1 MRKKFITFLLAFSLT
16 SSMLLTACGNK
27 ETDSGGNKTEAET
40 EAPADDKQS
49 DDSEKS
55 EDVTTEEEDAV
66 KETEDSSAESETHE
80 PYTADDVTDEMMQEL
95 YASIKDSVTTEYL
108 EPNNI
113 SPSDFVW
120 PDPNATD
127 WRYFYEE
134 LHMSYTASLSLGSDF
149 SIPESAMY
157 TSDANKEIFDSAFIG
172 FINFFTACDPYEAEF
187 YNTISDKLRN
197 DHSLIVNNVTF
208 N

>member
-1 MRKKFITFLLAFSLT
+1 MKKKIITFLLAFALT
-16 SSMLLTACGNK
+16 SSMLLTACGNT
-27 ETDSGGNKTEAET
+27 ETDSGGDKTETEAE
-40 EAPADDKQS
+40 APAADDQQTE
-49 DDSEKS
+49 SE
-55 EDVTTEEEDAV
+55 
-66 KETEDSSAESETHE
+66 ETEDSSAESETHE

-95 YASIKDSVTTEYL
+95 YDSIKDSVTTEYL

-134 LHMSYTASLSLGSDF
+134 LYMSYTASLSLGSDF

-208 N
+208 K